1 MLGSFRKIFSLFL
14 KNLSN
19 KYSVDYEVKEM
30 YAIIKSGGK
39 QYPVRAGQLL
49 RLETLVAEPGDS
61 VELDQVLL
69 IQSDSGCQF
78 GAPFIEGAK
87 VTAEVQ
93 KHGRDKKI
101 RIIKFKRRKHH
112 MKRMGHRQNYTQVK
126 ITAINP
132 A

>member
-1 MLGSFRKIFSLFL
+1 
-14 KNLSN
+14 
-19 KYSVDYEVKEM
+19 M

-49 RLETLVAEPGDS
+49 RLETLPAEPGDS

-69 IQSDSGCQF
+69 IQDDNGCQV
-78 GAPFIEGAK
+78 GAPFIAGAK

-101 RIIKFKRRKHH
+101 RIIKFRRRKHH

-126 ITAINP
+126 ITAISL